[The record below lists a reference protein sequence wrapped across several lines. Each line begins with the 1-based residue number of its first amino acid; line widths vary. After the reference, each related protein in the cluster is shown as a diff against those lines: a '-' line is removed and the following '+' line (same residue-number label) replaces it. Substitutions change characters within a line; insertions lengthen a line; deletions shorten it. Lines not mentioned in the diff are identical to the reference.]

1 MSRKSRET
9 ILKRVREQKRR
20 EKAVLK
26 RERRL
31 ARKQGKN
38 EDGEYEEGEY
48 EEGEYEE
55 GQEPVEGEAEAETI
69 DNPVEEV
76 AAAQVVPPEQS

>member
-20 EKAVLK
+20 EKAALK

-38 EDGEYEEGEY
+38 LDEDEEFEVLDGPAPTSDDT
-48 EEGEYEE
+48 EE
-55 GQEPVEGEAEAETI
+55 ETV
-69 DNPVEEV
+69 DNPIEEV
-76 AAAQVVPPEQS
+76 FSGEPPAEKTPDQP

>member
-20 EKAVLK
+20 EKAALK

-31 ARKQGKN
+31 ARKMAKN
-38 EDGEYEEGEY
+38 APEEGEF
-48 EEGEYEE
+48 EGEDVDELAPGEE
-55 GQEPVEGEAEAETI
+55 IAPGEETVDEPIEKIFADATAEVGTE
-69 DNPVEEV
+69 
-76 AAAQVVPPEQS
+76 S